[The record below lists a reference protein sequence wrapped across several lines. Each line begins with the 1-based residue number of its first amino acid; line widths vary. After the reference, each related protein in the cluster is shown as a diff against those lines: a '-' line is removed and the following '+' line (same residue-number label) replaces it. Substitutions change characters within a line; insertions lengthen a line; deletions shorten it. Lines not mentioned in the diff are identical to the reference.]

1 MTEEKIVIK
10 FHFSEEA
17 INARLKWKDIKM
29 IRKFKPG
36 ADFDIEQLQ
45 IVACRFMV
53 NEAGEYMPF
62 QQAFDT
68 FDELSKDESDDV
80 LTKFTLAMQEST
92 VPNVSGSQSVTTSE
106 ASSLTPTL
114 TTSPTGLTTSE

>member
-1 MTEEKIVIK
+1 M
-10 FHFSEEA
+10 
-17 INARLKWKDIKM
+17 KWKDIKM
-29 IRKFKPG
+29 VRKFKPG
-36 ADFDIEQLQ
+36 SDFDIEQIQ
-45 IVACRFMV
+45 ILACRFMT
-53 NEAGEYMPF
+53 NEAGEYLPF
-62 QQAFDT
+62 QQAFDA